1 MEREGAVA
9 LELLGEHVAAVGA
22 IDEAVSASFGAI
34 ASARMRSLLLRAG
47 GERADEGY
55 AELHRL
61 LGAFRVQPRAFATY
75 SLGVM
80 LRDDVRAHR
89 IIQDAIE
96 RQDRAFAAS
105 GGFTPPAPA
114 ADPRP

>member
-1 MEREGAVA
+1 V
-9 LELLGEHVAAVGA
+9 L
-22 IDEAVSASFGAI
+22 I
-34 ASARMRSLLLRAG
+34 RAG

-55 AELHRL
+55 AELQRL

-80 LRDDVRAHR
+80 LRDDARAHR
-89 IIQDAIE
+89 IVQEAIE

-105 GGFTPPAPA
+105 GGFTPPAPV